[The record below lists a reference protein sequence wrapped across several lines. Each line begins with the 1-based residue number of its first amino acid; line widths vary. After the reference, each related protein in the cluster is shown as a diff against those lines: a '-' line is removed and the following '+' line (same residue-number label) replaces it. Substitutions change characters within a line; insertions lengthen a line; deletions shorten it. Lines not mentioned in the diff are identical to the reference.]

1 MKAGYGDGKVSSK
14 LHVVE
19 TPVRPGVMREVLA
32 SEAEK
37 AELVKEELVDRSMES
52 ERFELEREED
62 VVKKVND
69 PKLPTAGEVE
79 KHRVMGHL
87 PFRDWCPVCIKA
99 RGRETDHK
107 KATGKER
114 SMPEYSID
122 YCFLVMSSG
131 TSGQCWRVVKES
143 TKVGWRPRSP

>member
-1 MKAGYGDGKVSSK
+1 
-14 LHVVE
+14 
-19 TPVRPGVMREVLA
+19 MREVLA

-79 KHRVMGHL
+79 KHNIMGHL
-87 PFRDWCPVCIKA
+87 PFRDWCSVCVMA
-99 RGRETDHK
+99 RGRET
-107 KATGKER
+107 EI
-114 SMPEYSID
+114 ID
-122 YCFLVMSSG
+122 
-131 TSGQCWRVVKES
+131 W
-143 TKVGWRPRSP
+143 

>member
-1 MKAGYGDGKVSSK
+1 
-14 LHVVE
+14 
-19 TPVRPGVMREVLA
+19 MREVLA

-37 AELVKEELVDRSMES
+37 AELAKEELVDRSMES

-114 SMPEYSID
+114 ICLSIALITA
-122 YCFLVMSSG
+122 FLVMS
-131 TSGQCWRVVKES
+131 
-143 TKVGWRPRSP
+143 